1 MEFVKYLDIPTP
13 STYLKLEE
21 AKKLENKF
29 VYQDE
34 EHFYSIH
41 RCEPKLKEELQK
53 IYPNANSFN
62 YQIIGDGL
70 PIHKDID
77 RTKAFNFIIESGGV
91 NVETVWYDND
101 YNEMH
106 RERIEPNRWHQ
117 IRVDVLHT
125 VKGITNKRYS
135 ITINE

>member
-1 MEFVKYLDIPTP
+1 MEFIKYLDIPPP

-21 AKKLENKF
+21 VKKLENKF
-29 VYQDE
+29 VYKDE

-41 RCEPKLKEELQK
+41 RCEPKLKAELLK

-62 YQIIGDGL
+62 YQVIGDEL
-70 PIHKDID
+70 PIHKDIN
-77 RTKAFNFIIESGGV
+77 RIRAFNFIIEPGGI
-91 NVETVWYDND
+91 NVETVWYDDD
-101 YNEMH
+101 YNEIH
-106 RERIEPNRWHQ
+106 RECIESNRWHQ
-117 IRVDVLHT
+117 LNVNVLHT